1 MDRNRMERGM
11 PYGCRG
17 KIQKREGEEGGKK
30 KRGKNGTINDSTGYA
45 GQNRSS
51 NETIFNRTIW
61 TSDTGTNAR

>member
-1 MDRNRMERGM
+1 MAVEERW
-11 PYGCRG
+11 
-17 KIQKREGEEGGKK
+17 EGGRGKK
-30 KRGKNGTINDSTGYA
+30 KGKKNGTINDSTGYA

>member
-1 MDRNRMERGM
+1 MAVEER
-11 PYGCRG
+11 YRRG
-17 KIQKREGEEGGKK
+17 RGRREGK

>member
-1 MDRNRMERGM
+1 MAVEER
-11 PYGCRG
+11 YRRG
-17 KIQKREGEEGGKK
+17 RGRREEK

>member
-1 MDRNRMERGM
+1 MAVEERW
-11 PYGCRG
+11 
-17 KIQKREGEEGGKK
+17 EGGKGK
-30 KRGKNGTINDSTGYA
+30 KKGKKNGTINDSTGYA

>member
-1 MDRNRMERGM
+1 MERGM
-11 PYGCRG
+11 RFAYGCRG
-17 KIQKREGEEGGKK
+17 KMGRREGKK
-30 KRGKNGTINDSTGYA
+30 EREKNGTINDSTGYA